1 MSHTTPTVVVDSGAS
16 VIEGAEM
23 NANELADKLEQGHWE
38 GGTREQAATMLRQQ
52 QAEIEALKNGFNTTW
67 AGTNNSEMAEVRA
80 MANRCILKIQ
90 ELEFE
95 QEGFENLVEMLES
108 EKEELVEK
116 TRQQQAEYYS
126 LLVNHDKLYA
136 KVVEQQAEI
145 EALKAK
151 TLTDEEIISSAE
163 EARFNWSEDKG
174 IFVRH
179 SNGSWIGLDSK
190 MVDFARAILRKAQ
203 EK

>member
-1 MSHTTPTVVVDSGAS
+1 
-16 VIEGAEM
+16 M
-23 NANELADKLEQGHWE
+23 NAKQIADELENIYWIQGDGKGKPFQQYADFV
-38 GGTREQAATMLRQQ
+38 RQQ

-116 TRQQQAEYYS
+116 TRQQQAE
-126 LLVNHDKLYA
+126 
-136 KVVEQQAEI
+136 I
-145 EALKAK
+145 EALKTCLIVEQEHNELMVEDRSKYEALAHAGGVEVGKELK
-151 TLTDEEIISSAE
+151 TLTDEEIIETVKDHFIGAI
-163 EARFNWSEDKG
+163 KLG
-174 IFVRH
+174 IVLTNDNVL
-179 SNGSWIGLDSK
+179 S
-190 MVDFARAILRKAQ
+190 FARAILRKAQ